1 MELSLHFVS
10 NLILAVVCIAMGT
23 IFISL
28 PTPPK
33 PGLVTY
39 RVSLK
44 VLASAYFV
52 LAILTL
58 IIIVFKLPDNAREH
72 FTFTGISISSFQAF
86 LFTFALIALLNPK
99 YVTFRHLLK
108 QLLPILVLILL
119 FVISNMVYT
128 NPVITHLNEISVF
141 IKNPTLWLRLAFYFF
156 YIFQLVYYTWLYFR
170 VERNY
175 KTQALNYFSDDT
187 WLKLS
192 WVRVAF
198 ISALGVGIIAMISYL
213 FHQKYDW
220 IFTLIYTVFYFGFAL
235 EYIKYNKIYVQ
246 IEPVVVEEKVE
257 FIAPDQ
263 NKTRTKPGWVN
274 LRKQVIENQY
284 YLELGIN
291 IEEMARRLKI
301 GRTNLSIYI
310 NREEGMNFNRWL
322 NTLRIEKAKE
332 LLIQYPDEPLGV
344 IAEKVGYSEH
354 ANFSRQFK
362 LVTGESPL
370 LWKKQ
375 QLTSTLV

>member
-52 LAILTL
+52 LAILIL

-72 FTFTGISISSFQAF
+72 LTFTGISISSFQAF

-128 NPVITHLNEISVF
+128 NPVITHLN
-141 IKNPTLWLRLAFYFF
+141 
-156 YIFQLVYYTWLYFR
+156 
-170 VERNY
+170 
-175 KTQALNYFSDDT
+175 
-187 WLKLS
+187 
-192 WVRVAF
+192 
-198 ISALGVGIIAMISYL
+198 ALGVGIIAMISYL

-263 NKTRTKPGWVN
+263 NKTRTKPGWIN

-310 NREEGMNFNRWL
+310 NREEGMNFNGWV

-332 LLIQYPDEPLGV
+332 LLMQCI
-344 IAEKVGYSEH
+344 
-354 ANFSRQFK
+354 
-362 LVTGESPL
+362 
-370 LWKKQ
+370 
-375 QLTSTLV
+375 

>member
-1 MELSLHFVS
+1 
-10 NLILAVVCIAMGT
+10 MGT

-52 LAILTL
+52 LAILIL

-72 FTFTGISISSFQAF
+72 LTFTGISISSFQAF

-310 NREEGMNFNRWL
+310 NREEGMNFNGWV